1 MFQEL
6 KMMTKRIN
14 AHTHMMRIGVNL
26 SVIMHGVDCE
36 RDKLANWQQVSV
48 GVIESLLACLGP
60 ARTDWVSM

>member
-26 SVIMHGVDCE
+26 SVINHAW
-36 RDKLANWQQVSV
+36 RRL
-48 GVIESLLACLGP
+48 
-60 ARTDWVSM
+60 